1 MMVSPQV
8 AERHF
13 FQGFTQEECGLD
25 RDIRVPMAAFQF
37 KDGGPKLRSPPPRIG
52 QHTEDIL
59 QELGYTKEQ
68 ISDYSDVG
76 II

>member
-1 MMVSPQV
+1 
-8 AERHF
+8 
-13 FQGFTQEECGLD
+13 
-25 RDIRVPMAAFQF
+25 MAAFQF

-68 ISDYSDVG
+68 ISDYSDAG